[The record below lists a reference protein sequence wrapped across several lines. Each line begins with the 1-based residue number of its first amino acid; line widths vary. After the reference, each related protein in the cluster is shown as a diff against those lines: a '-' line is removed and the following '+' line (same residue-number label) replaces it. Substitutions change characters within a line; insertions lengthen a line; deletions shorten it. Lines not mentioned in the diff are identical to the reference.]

1 MLRALI
7 AAIALVLVC
16 CTGAM
21 AHAGLIGTDPADSS
35 VLSAGPSALTLTFT
49 EPVSP
54 IGFSLVGV
62 GSAPVPLTQDTLD
75 GPVVKVT
82 LPAGLAK
89 GSYLFS
95 WRVTSVDG
103 HPVNGTVG
111 FAVGAPSGTIAA
123 TAGDP
128 LLASSIWLVR
138 TLQYVA
144 LFFGVG
150 SLAFGLIASL
160 PKRARQIGSGLSIM
174 GLVLVPVAIGLQ
186 GLDLL
191 GLPLGTLFSATP
203 WPDGIISSYAETQG
217 LLALAFVLSLAKLK
231 RVVLVAAVLGAL
243 APVLSGHASTAEPQ
257 GLMRAAVFV
266 HMASLLFWLG
276 ALLPLALLLRE
287 GGRAALQK
295 FSRVVPFAVVA
306 LVASGATLAIVQL
319 GPPEAD
325 WFSFYGVLLWVKLAL
340 VALLLLLALWNR
352 VRLTA
357 PALAGET
364 APLRRSIVV
373 ELGIVLVILGVVA
386 AWRFTPPPRVLAEV
400 AAASAP
406 AIASLT
412 GDNATGTLVATPGH
426 SGPLALALDLSVAAR
441 AVTVK
446 LANPGAGIAT
456 ISRPATPA
464 ADKSW
469 HVDGLELPVGGNWSV
484 DVEAR
489 TGDFDL
495 SVLHATLALAP
506 PAEDPTML
514 RTLPAAALASS
525 MLLSLPAA
533 AADSGVVASCATG
546 QSFTAGDI
554 VVTGAYSRATLKGAK
569 SAAGYLLVTN
579 HGSAADTIT
588 GATTAAASTVTMHSM
603 KMNGNVMEMAPVDGG
618 LEVPAGGTVSFD
630 PMGYHLMLT
639 GMNQPFVKGQCLE
652 MTLHFA
658 KAGDLPVELNI
669 GTIAQSAPV
678 TDGASSMAPM
688 DMSGMSSMEGM

>member
-1 MLRALI
+1 MLRPLI

-21 AHAGLIGTDPADSS
+21 AHAGLIGSDPADGS
-35 VLSAGPSALTLTFT
+35 VLPAGPSALTLTFT

-54 IGFSLVGV
+54 IAFSLVGV
-62 GSAPVPLTQDTLD
+62 GGAPVPLTQDMLE

-82 LPAGLAK
+82 LPAGLAT

-111 FAVGAPSGTIAA
+111 FAIGAPSGTIAA
-123 TAGDP
+123 ATGDP
-128 LLASSIWLVR
+128 ALADAIWLVR

-150 SLAFGLIASL
+150 SLAFGLVTSL
-160 PKRARQIGSGLSIM
+160 PKQARQVGTGLAIM

-191 GLPLGTLFSATP
+191 GLPLGALFSAAP
-203 WPDGIISSYAETQG
+203 WPDGIVSSYAETEG
-217 LLALAFVLSLAKLK
+217 LLALAFVLSLARLK

-276 ALLPLALLLRE
+276 ALLPLALLLRA
-287 GGRAALQK
+287 GDRNALQQ
-295 FSRVVPFAVVA
+295 FSRIVPSAVAA
-306 LVASGATLAIVQL
+306 LVASGAILAIVQL

-325 WFSFYGVLLWVKLAL
+325 WFSGYGVLLWIKLAL

-357 PALAGET
+357 PALAGDT
-364 APLRRSIVV
+364 VRLRRSIVV
-373 ELGIVLVILGVVA
+373 EIGLVLTIFGVVA
-386 AWRFTPPPRVLAEV
+386 GWRFTPPPRVLAEV

-406 AIASLT
+406 ATATLT
-412 GDNATGTLVATPGH
+412 GSNATGTLVATPGH
-426 SGPLALALDLSVAAR
+426 SGPLGLALELSVTAR

-446 LANPGAGIAT
+446 LANPAAGIAT
-456 ISRPATPA
+456 ISRPATL
-464 ADKSW
+464 KSDNLW
-469 HVDGLELPVGGNWSV
+469 TVDGLELPVGGSWSV

-495 SVLHATLALAP
+495 SVLHGTLALAP
-506 PAEDPTML
+506 PAEDPNML

-525 MLLSLPAA
+525 MLLGAPAI

-546 QSFTAGDI
+546 QSFTKGDI
-554 VVTGAYSRATLKGAK
+554 VVTGAYSRATLKGAP
-569 SAAGYLLVTN
+569 SAAGYLLVAN
-579 HGSAADTIT
+579 HGTAPDTIT
-588 GATTAAASTVTMHSM
+588 GATTAAAKTVTMHSM
-603 KMNGNVMEMAPVDGG
+603 KMNGSVMEMAPVDGG
-618 LEVPAGGTVSFD
+618 LEIPPGGTVSFD
-630 PMGYHLMLT
+630 PMGYHLMMT
-639 GMNQPFVKGQCLE
+639 GMSQPFVKGQCVE

-658 KAGDLPVELNI
+658 KAGDLPVELNV

-678 TDGASSMAPM
+678 TDGISSMDGM